1 MRLILSLS
9 GLLLALSAVA
19 QQSVPAEPAA
29 EPPAAEPESVPD
41 PAPARPAAPGPTPQ
55 RFAPSE
61 EVRADFAVSFPI
73 DI

>member
-1 MRLILSLS
+1 MRLALSLS
-9 GLLLALSAVA
+9 GVLLAGSAVA
-19 QQSVPAEPAA
+19 QQSVPAAPAA
-29 EPPAAEPESVPD
+29 EPPAAEQAPATEPV
-41 PAPARPAAPGPTPQ
+41 PAPPASTGPTPQ

>member
-1 MRLILSLS
+1 MRKALCLS
-9 GLLLALSAVA
+9 GLLLALPAVA
-19 QQSVPAEPAA
+19 QQAEPDALPTVPPTAEPA
-29 EPPAAEPESVPD
+29 
-41 PAPARPAAPGPTPQ
+41 PAPAPAPAPPVATGPTPQ